1 MSQTKSLSSSQSLKK
16 SQQNIKQ
23 ERQDEK
29 ADNEEQFIEQQ
40 QYQNNDQ
47 DDGSYSSYNYIQ
59 QQEQND
65 QNGSQNLSSSQNLSQ
80 KSQNKQSSK
89 KLSNAFNTAGY
100 YQNDLD
106 NQQAD
111 QNEDDRESVFSQ
123 KSKQSISKSVNQ
135 QVNNIQD
142 KYEEIVLT
150 CNIHRQQIVKV
161 CSKKNCKEK
170 MLFCL
175 ECIEEFAEHVVK
187 HRPFMS
193 INDFLKELQTNP
205 HTQRKEKIEML
216 QNENQSHVQM
226 FLQAINKEK
235 NRVAQKVIPVIK
247 SALVGLCDQLQSR
260 IFDEIDQFSKTY
272 QYNSQFLNSYL
283 DQNGLLSEILDQV
296 PSYANL
302 YQKFQ
307 ENKGLQE
314 IRFHDYLEKVYR
326 KTLNNSSVE
335 QTNQAFAY
343 FEEVFEEFRKQGNNT
358 PIFNGE
364 ALLLEK
370 VEQVFN
376 EFIDQKDIRYSS
388 VISQYPI
395 CSSCSKE
402 IQNDSNL
409 QKMKQKLIDLQD
421 QLSQLSKQ
429 TINQNNL
436 QSTPQSTKKQGQL
449 SQQSFQSKLSSQQ
462 LNTKS
467 GQQLLNSKTEEIKQ
481 LQQEIDKISKQ
492 KPGSCKGCRRLYC
505 ISCQNQSYCKGCKL
519 YFTSQLKTNKFIIK
533 ENKDWPMLMLDDTQ
547 KQGIQSNLD
556 IPKIQNVKLVQ
567 ISALLQKLNI
577 GLVLAN
583 QELFSG
589 KYEWEVVIENND
601 QCHSIGFG
609 LCKLDELQSEIE
621 LGKNLKEFSESTG
634 LIVVTSNGKIAGG
647 LKGRVQSFQKEKLAM
662 SFNCLLDFGK
672 NKFSIS
678 GKNVYLEKDLENNQ
692 GYVPCFYSGC
702 CFKSYNNF
710 TIKQKY
716 QYDQLIIQK

>member
-1 MSQTKSLSSSQSLKK
+1 MSEIKSQKSSQSFKNSK
-16 SQQNIKQ
+16 QNIKQ
-23 ERQDEK
+23 ERQEEER
-29 ADNEEQFIEQQ
+29 DNEEQFVQQ
-40 QYQNNDQ
+40 QQFQNNDQ

-65 QNGSQNLSSSQNLSQ
+65 QNGSQNLNSSQSLSQ

-100 YQNDLD
+100 YQNDLN

-111 QNEDDRESVFSQ
+111 QDNDDRQSVFSQ
-123 KSKQSISKSVNQ
+123 KSKQSSSKSINQ
-135 QVNNIQD
+135 QANNIPD
-142 KYEEIVLT
+142 KYEEIILT

-187 HRPFMS
+187 HRPFLS

-205 HTQRKEKIEML
+205 HTQRKERIEML

-260 IFDEIDQFSKTY
+260 IFDEIDEFSKTY

-307 ENKGLQE
+307 ENKGSQE

-343 FEEVFEEFRKQGNNT
+343 FEEIFEEFRKQGNNT

-376 EFIDQKDIRYSS
+376 QFIDQKEVRYTG

-402 IQNDSNL
+402 IQNDSEL
-409 QKMKQKLIDLQD
+409 QKLQQNLAELQD

-429 TINQNNL
+429 AINQNNVQSSL
-436 QSTPQSTKKQGQL
+436 QNSKKQGSF
-449 SQQSFQSKLSSQQ
+449 SQQSFQSKSSSQQ
-462 LNTKS
+462 QNIKT
-467 GQQLLNSKTEEIKQ
+467 QQLVTNKTEEIKQ
-481 LQQEIDKISKQ
+481 LQQEIDKISRQ

-505 ISCQNQSYCKGCKL
+505 ISCQNQSQCKGCKL
-519 YFTSQLKTNKFIIK
+519 YFASQLKTNKFIIK
-533 ENKDWPMLMLDDTQ
+533 ENKGCPMLMLDDTQ
-547 KQGIQSNLD
+547 KQSTQTNLD
-556 IPKIQNVKLVQ
+556 IPKIQNSKLVQ

-589 KYEWEVVIENND
+589 KYEWEVIIENND

-609 LCKLDELQSEIE
+609 LCKLDELQQEIE
-621 LGKNLKEFSESTG
+621 LGKTLKEFTESNG
-634 LIVVTSNGKIAGG
+634 LIIVTSNGKIAGG

-678 GKNVYLEKDLENNQ
+678 GKNIYLEKDLENNQ